1 MPFHPPIPER
11 KQPGKS
17 SGAFGTLIQAEKLMQ
32 IAFILPCAVFIGWL
46 GGDWL
51 ARRLHQPWP
60 IALGLLLGG
69 AAGLVAV
76 IRMALDSMKG
86 VQVDDSDTGPKQNGP
101 KENTEDRP

>member
-11 KQPGKS
+11 KPPGRS
-17 SGAFGTLIQAEKLMQ
+17 SGAFGTLVQAEKLMQ

-51 ARRLHQPWP
+51 GRRLHQPWP
-60 IALGLLLGG
+60 IALGVLLGA

-76 IRMALDSMKG
+76 IRMALQSMKD
-86 VQVDDSDTGPKQNGP
+86 VKVEDTKPGPKQDGEEP
-101 KENTEDRP
+101 R